1 MNITELN
8 PLMVGLL
15 LLALAIGMVVGWLV
29 AQLRSQRRLAQLET
43 RLELEQKNA
52 DLRLSEFEATFA
64 NLSTKALH
72 ANNQS
77 FIQLAEQTLKRLQ
90 AEAKGELDQKGK
102 AVEELIKPIKAALEK
117 TELQIHSIEKER
129 KEAYGSL
136 RQYMDSM
143 IKTQEMLQ
151 SETRNLVQALR
162 RPEVRGQWGELT
174 LKRLVELAGMVQ
186 HCDFYEQET
195 STSDDGAM
203 RPDMIVR
210 MPDRREIVVDAKT
223 PLDAY
228 LSAIEA
234 ADDNQR
240 KQFMQQHASNVRKR
254 VRELATKAY
263 WNQFR
268 NSPDFVIL
276 FIPGDQFLSAA
287 LEYDPQL
294 LEDALRQQIMLTTP
308 TSLVALLRAVAYGWR
323 QETLAA
329 NADKVRE
336 VGVDLYRRL
345 EVFAEHLSKLGRSLD
360 SAVGSF
366 NKAVGSFEAKLLPGA
381 RKFTELGVDGQNLEA
396 PTAIEKG
403 LRKPVTHEKEV

>member
-1 MNITELN
+1 MNLTELN
-8 PLMVGLL
+8 AATIVILL
-15 LLALAIGMVVGWLV
+15 LTLGIGLVIGWLV
-29 AQLRSQRRLAQLET
+29 AQVRNQRRVAQLET
-43 RLELEQKNA
+43 QIEMEQK
-52 DLRLSEFEATFA
+52 DVVGKLSELEATFN
-64 NLSTKALH
+64 NLSNKALH
-72 ANNQS
+72 ANNQT
-77 FIQLAEQTLKRLQ
+77 FIQLAEQTFKRLQ
-90 AEAKGELDQKGK
+90 SDAKGELEQKGK
-102 AVEELIKPIKAALEK
+102 AVDDLIKPIKAALEK
-117 TELQIHSIEKER
+117 TEQQIHSIEKER

-143 IKTQEMLQ
+143 IKTQESLQ
-151 SETRNLVQALR
+151 SETRNLVKALR

-195 STSDDGAM
+195 SSDGSL

-228 LSAIEA
+228 LSAVEA
-234 ADDNQR
+234 DDDNQR

-254 VRELATKAY
+254 VRELAGKAY

-268 NSPDFVIL
+268 NAPDFVIL
-276 FIPGDQFLSAA
+276 FIPGDQFLSSA

-345 EVFAEHLSKLGRSLD
+345 EVFADHLSKLGRSLD
-360 SAVGSF
+360 GAVGSF

-381 RKFTELGVDGQNLEA
+381 RKFTELGVDGHDLESPA
-396 PTAIEKG
+396 AVEKG
-403 LRKPVTHEKEV
+403 LRQPVTPEKET

>member
-1 MNITELN
+1 MAELN
-8 PLMVGLL
+8 PVVITLI
-15 LLALAIGMVVGWLV
+15 ALAAVIGIVIGWLV
-29 AQLRSQRRLAQLET
+29 AQLRSQRRVAELET

-52 DLRLSEFEATFA
+52 EGKLSELESAF
-64 NLSTKALH
+64 NSLSTKALH

-77 FIQLAEQTLKRLQ
+77 FIQLAEQTLKRLHT
-90 AEAKGELDQKGK
+90 EARGELDQKGK
-102 AVEELIKPIKAALEK
+102 AVEDLIKPIKAALEK
-117 TELQIHSIEKER
+117 TEQQIHAIEKDR

-136 RQYMDSM
+136 RQYLDSM

-151 SETRNLVQALR
+151 GETRNLVQALR

-195 STSDDGAM
+195 SDEGN
-203 RPDMIVR
+203 RPDMVVR

-234 ADDNQR
+234 PDDKQR

-254 VRELATKAY
+254 VRELASKAY

-287 LEYDPQL
+287 LEVDPQL

-345 EVFAEHLSKLGRSLD
+345 AVFADHLSKLGRSLD
-360 SAVGSF
+360 GAVGSF
-366 NKAVGSFEAKLLPGA
+366 NKAVGSFEAKLMPGA
-381 RKFTELGVDGQNLEA
+381 RKFTELGIEGKNLEPPVA
-396 PTAIEKG
+396 VEKG
-403 LRKPVTHEKEV
+403 LRQPVTPEKED

>member
-1 MNITELN
+1 MNITESSPVIITLIA
-8 PLMVGLL
+8 
-15 LLALAIGMVVGWLV
+15 LALVIGVAIGWLI
-29 AQLRSQRRLAQLET
+29 AQLRSQRRVAQLET
-43 RLELEQKNA
+43 RLQLEQQHA
-52 DLRLSEFEATFA
+52 EDRLSELESSFSS
-64 NLSTKALH
+64 LSTKALH

-117 TELQIHSIEKER
+117 TEQQIHSIEKER

-186 HCDFYEQET
+186 YCDFYEQET
-195 STSDDGAM
+195 TDEGD

-234 ADDNQR
+234 TDDNQR

-254 VRELATKAY
+254 VRELASKAY

-268 NSPDFVIL
+268 NTPDFVIL

-287 LEYDPQL
+287 LEYDPKL
-294 LEDALRQQIMLTTP
+294 LEDALRQQIVLTTP

-336 VGVDLYRRL
+336 VGIDLYRRL
-345 EVFAEHLSKLGRSLD
+345 TVFADHLSKLGRSLD
-360 SAVGSF
+360 GAVGSF
-366 NKAVGSFEAKLLPGA
+366 NKAVGSFEAKLIPGA
-381 RKFTELGVDGQNLEA
+381 RKFTELGIEGNNLES

-403 LRKPVTHEKEV
+403 IRQPITPDKES

>member
-1 MNITELN
+1 MSINDLN
-8 PLMVGLL
+8 PLLIALL
-15 LLALAIGMVVGWLV
+15 ILASVVGIVIGWLIS
-29 AQLRSQRRLAQLET
+29 QLRNQRRVAELET

-52 DLRLSEFEATFA
+52 AGKLSELETAFA
-64 NLSTKALH
+64 SLSTKALH

-77 FIQLAEQTLKRLQ
+77 FIQLAEQTLKRLHT
-90 AEAKGELDQKGK
+90 EAKGELDQKGK
-102 AVEELIKPIKAALEK
+102 AVEDLVKPIKAALEK
-117 TELQIHSIEKER
+117 TEQQIRSIEKDR

-136 RQYMDSM
+136 RQYLDSM
-143 IKTQEMLQ
+143 IKTQEVLQ
-151 SETRNLVQALR
+151 GETRNLVQALR

-174 LKRLVELAGMVQ
+174 LKRLAELAGMVQ

-195 STSDDGAM
+195 SSEGS

-234 ADDNQR
+234 SDDSER

-254 VRELATKAY
+254 VRELASKAY

-268 NSPDFVIL
+268 NAPDFVIL
-276 FIPGDQFLSAA
+276 FIPGDQFLSSA
-287 LEYDPQL
+287 LEHDPQL

-329 NADKVRE
+329 NANIVRE

-345 EVFAEHLSKLGRSLD
+345 AVFADHLSKLGRSLD
-360 SAVGSF
+360 GAVGSF
-366 NKAVGSFEAKLLPGA
+366 NKAVGSFEAKLMPGA
-381 RKFTELGVDGQNLEA
+381 RKFTELGVDGNNLESPA
-396 PTAIEKG
+396 AVEKG
-403 LRKPVTHEKEV
+403 LRQPVAPEKEN